1 MNIGER
7 GTRSVILVWRTLSSH
22 VRRRAPAG
30 PPPSCGRRRREL
42 VYSRWLYRL
51 VGRELVY
58 FL

>member
-51 VGRELVY
+51 VGRG
-58 FL
+58 